1 MHGSKCR
8 VAALVA
14 AAAVVIVAGCQKQAE
29 PQAAAPSAEPNYIAT
44 ATIKDLMQSVVDTSA
59 DDKTVRVV
67 PIKSAAARESLQEAL
82 SRMFAKP
89 E

>member
-1 MHGSKCR
+1 MDE
-8 VAALVA
+8 VLELV
-14 AAAVVIVAGCQKQAE
+14 K
-29 PQAAAPSAEPNYIAT
+29 
-44 ATIKDLMQSVVDTSA
+44 LVDMTA

-89 E
+89 Q